1 MLGEGRGA
9 SHTIAEF
16 LTGYESEGR
25 LRGFRCRACGART
38 ATWGVAC
45 ARCGADALEEAA
57 LGDHGTVVAATIVEV
72 PSEAFVNDAPY
83 AYVVVELL
91 GGGRVSGWVP
101 GIASLEEVAPG
112 TPVRFRPS
120 YKPGVQFERTEAAGP

>member
-1 MLGEGRGA
+1 MEGEGRGA

-16 LTGYESEGR
+16 LAGYESERR

-38 ATWGVAC
+38 ATWGLAC
-45 ARCGADALEEAA
+45 ARCGADALEEAT
-57 LGDHGTVVAATIVEV
+57 LGDQGTVVAATIVEV

-83 AYVVVELL
+83 AYVVVELV

-101 GIASLEEVAPG
+101 GVANLAEVAPG

-120 YKPGVQFERTEAAGP
+120 YKPGVQFERIAVGGS